1 MAFDYFTLQT
11 LAQELRERLTG
22 KVISRVC
29 SSPEGVSF
37 ACDKM
42 GSVCLEV
49 GNKGGLFFQL
59 DGKVGKTDGGD
70 LVAGYLQNARI
81 DSIEVAERD
90 RIIDFRLERVNRAG
104 VATYGRLR
112 VELIPPHYLGV
123 LMRERTG
130 QVLGIWGGRKG
141 GRVVLGREYSPP
153 EGRGRLLPGKDGLEL
168 FSRCLEGKRGKI
180 GQMGPGCLVG
190 MDRTSFAEILFRS
203 TVGENERVEELSSTQ
218 VKKIWEVTTQLYR
231 QESFT
236 QMIYLWEERGQWRF
250 SALEPTRLGGGNTRL
265 ASPSEAIL
273 ISREWDQDRGRTDSI
288 ARRVEGKAKSAKK
301 TLDRRLRALRGD
313 LEEAQKADEWEKKG
327 NALIA
332 QLKEVIPGSLQ
343 VELPDVF
350 DIFGKKKLTIELSP
364 ERTPAENASWYL
376 KTARKLRRRLE
387 VLPGRLSR
395 CQKMIGEL
403 EALMEMGGQE
413 NGNEG
418 GLEAIEN
425 WLDENGMIQRK
436 GKMNPR
442 EQRDLAHPRRY
453 RTSTGWTVWAGRNN
467 RENDILTH
475 RMAAQ
480 NDLWF
485 HAHGY
490 PGSHVLLRRDGKK
503 EEPSGKTLEE
513 AAGIAAF
520 WSKGKTAKKVPVVY
534 TLAKYVSKPRGGA
547 PGQAVMR
554 REKTLMVAPAL
565 LPEEDSKKV
574 S

>member
-1 MAFDYFTLQT
+1 MGFDYFTLQA
-11 LAQELRERLTG
+11 LVQELRDRLTG

-29 SSPEGVSF
+29 SSPEGMSF
-37 ACDKM
+37 ACDKK

-49 GNKGGLFFQL
+49 GNKGGLFFRL
-59 DGKVGKTDGGD
+59 DGKVGKTDGAD
-70 LVAGYLQNARI
+70 QVVAYLQNARI
-81 DSIEVAERD
+81 DSVEVAQRD

-112 VELIPPHYLGV
+112 VELIPPHCLGV
-123 LMRERTG
+123 LVRERTG
-130 QVLGIWGGRKG
+130 QVLGIWGGRARG
-141 GRVVLGREYSPP
+141 GRVVLGREYSLP

-168 FSRCLEGKRGKI
+168 FFRWLEEKRGKI
-180 GQMGPGCLVG
+180 GQIGPGSLVG
-190 MDRTSFAEILFRS
+190 MDRISFAEILFRAA
-203 TVGENERVEELSSTQ
+203 VGEGERVENLSTNQ
-218 VKKIWEVTTQLYR
+218 VEKIWDVSTQLYL
-231 QESFT
+231 QEQFNKIT
-236 QMIYLWEERGQWRF
+236 YLWEERDQWRF
-250 SALEPTRLGGGNTRL
+250 SALEPTRLGGETARL

-273 ISREWDQDRGRTDSI
+273 LSRERDRDRDRTGSI
-288 ARRVEGKAKSAKK
+288 ARRMEGKAKSARKIL
-301 TLDRRLRALRGD
+301 TRRLRALRGD
-313 LEEAQKADEWEKKG
+313 LEEAQKAEEWERKG
-327 NALIA
+327 NALIS

-350 DIFGKKKLTIELSP
+350 DISGQRKLTIELTP

-376 KTARKLRRRLE
+376 RNARKYRRRLE
-387 VLPGRLSR
+387 VLPDRLDR
-395 CQKMIGEL
+395 CQKKLAEL
-403 EALMEMGGQE
+403 EAFLEG
-413 NGNEG
+413 EG
-418 GLEAIEN
+418 GGDGDEGRQEEIEN
-425 WLDENGMIQRK
+425 WLDENGMTQRK

-442 EQRDLAHPRRY
+442 KQRDLAHPRRY
-453 RTSTGWTVWAGRNN
+453 RTSTGWVVWAGRNN

-490 PGSHVLLRRDGKK
+490 PGCHVLLRRDGKK

-513 AAGIAAF
+513 AAGIAAY

-565 LPEEDSKKV
+565 LPEEDS
-574 S
+574 